1 MSFALRVERGFDRL
15 MRMTVTALGVLLIA
29 AVCLNFVNV
38 VGRYAFGR
46 AIFGADEMQTYSMV
60 WMAFAGAV
68 VVTWR
73 NAHLRMDVLVSRAP
87 PRLQAGLRL
96 VELILM
102 AGTAGIVFVQSWK
115 YAAQMAA
122 MGRLSDA
129 GAIPMAIP
137 HSAVAT
143 GFGLIALIALWR
155 ITRPA
160 TLGVAATN
168 DTLGVADTNDTPRV
182 ASTTDTR
189 ADTRDTPP

>member
-1 MSFALRVERGFDRL
+1 
-15 MRMTVTALGVLLIA
+15 
-29 AVCLNFVNV
+29 
-38 VGRYAFGR
+38 
-46 AIFGADEMQTYSMV
+46 
-60 WMAFAGAV
+60 
-68 VVTWR
+68 
-73 NAHLRMDVLVSRAP
+73 
-87 PRLQAGLRL
+87 
-96 VELILM
+96 
-102 AGTAGIVFVQSWK
+102 
-115 YAAQMAA
+115 MAA

-168 DTLGVADTNDTPRV
+168 DTLGVAATNDTLGVADTNDMLGVADTNDTLGVADTNDTPRV

>member
-1 MSFALRVERGFDRL
+1 MSFALRVERTFDRL

-87 PRLQAGLRL
+87 PRLQAALRFG
-96 VELILM
+96 ELILM
-102 AGTAGIVFVQSWK
+102 AATAGIVFVQSWK

-137 HSAVAT
+137 HSAVAA

-155 ITRPA
+155 MTRPA
-160 TLGVAATN
+160 MPS
-168 DTLGVADTNDTPRV
+168 VADTNDTPRV
-182 ASTTDTR
+182 ANTPDTR
-189 ADTRDTPP
+189 ADTRDTPS